1 VGAVSGRPGAAP
13 AAVPGV
19 STTKSQAPGL
29 PSTSR
34 PTCKKGITLG
44 GIFGRRLS
52 ESWEQLLL
60 VLPAGRLDLDLDLD
74 QLITY
79 LVWEDS
85 SCTSGVEQ
93 VMDGGLAASWDTTV
107 AAANAACD
115 PTSHDESG
123 DLVQVAGSCRPT
135 LAVRRRSG
143 SCAPCG
149 RRTLEPAR
157 DRAVV
162 GQVAHPGRPRRTRS
176 RALGAAE
183 MSVHDQTAGGASII
197 RTARPVIFPAWR
209 SSRASMARSKG

>member
-1 VGAVSGRPGAAP
+1 
-13 AAVPGV
+13 
-19 STTKSQAPGL
+19 L

-34 PTCKKGITLG
+34 PACKKGITLG
-44 GIFGRRLS
+44 GIFCRRLW

-60 VLPAGRLDLDLDLD
+60 VLQAGRLDLDLD

-79 LVWEDS
+79 LVWEDA

-93 VMDGGLAASWDTTV
+93 VMNGSLAASWDTTV

-115 PTSHDESG
+115 PTSHDEAG
-123 DLVQVAGSCRPT
+123 DLVQVAGSCRRT

-149 RRTLEPAR
+149 RRTLEPAQ

-162 GQVAHPGRPRRTRS
+162 GQVAHPGRPDGPDHGISGRPRCRS
-176 RALGAAE
+176 TIRQRAG
-183 MSVHDQTAGGASII
+183 
-197 RTARPVIFPAWR
+197 RP
-209 SSRASMARSKG
+209 SSGRPDR